1 MPAHLPPRPERT
13 ARRAIL
19 SAVQTPEVDDGRL
32 ARSLDELRRLA
43 EGLGVTVIDTV
54 VQRRDTDRK
63 THVFGR
69 GRLEALKRR
78 FEGSDPTQEGPPGP
92 ADGPRE
98 ADLLLVDNE
107 LAPGQQFALEKALGA
122 PVMDRTAVILEVFE
136 SRARTH
142 IARLELEIARL
153 EYAVPRM
160 RDLDEPDREGGG
172 ARGERGHTQA
182 ELRRQQARIR
192 RAALRKQIEAARAAD
207 DMARERRRDVPV
219 AAIVGYTNAG
229 KSSLMR
235 ALTGDGVLVADKLF
249 ATLGSTVRAIEPE
262 TDPKTLVVDTVGF
275 IENLPHHLVASFR
288 STLEEAR
295 EADLLVYVVDASD
308 PHRENQLAVT
318 QRTVADLIAERAD
331 DPDAPLPPS
340 LLVFNKIDRLDAD
353 ARHALSEEWPD
364 ALQLSAFEPADVARL
379 RATIEQHMRRGH
391 QRVWLRVPYS
401 AGHLLG
407 EVHGAARVIGETY
420 DAEGTLLEVQ
430 VGPAELGRL
439 EKRGVRRVA
448 APEG

>member
-1 MPAHLPPRPERT
+1 MPAHLPPRPEPT

-19 SAVQTPEVDDGRL
+19 TAVQTPDLGDERL

-43 EGLGVTVIDTV
+43 EGLGVVVVDTV
-54 VQRRDTDRK
+54 VQRRDSARAA
-63 THVFGR
+63 HVFGS
-69 GRLEALKRR
+69 GRLESLKKR
-78 FEGSDPTQEGPPGP
+78 FQGSDPTQEGPPGP

-98 ADLLLVDNE
+98 ADLLLVNNE

-122 PVMDRTAVILEVFE
+122 AVMDRTAVILEVFE
-136 SRARTH
+136 TRARTH

-172 ARGERGHTQA
+172 GRGERGHTQA

-192 RAALRKQIEAARAAD
+192 RAALRKQIEAARSAD
-207 DMARERRRDVPV
+207 DMARERRKALPV

-275 IENLPHHLVASFR
+275 IEDLPHALVASFR

-295 EADLLVYVVDASD
+295 LADLLLFVVDASD

-318 QRTVADLIAERAD
+318 QRTVAELVAEGEGSD
-331 DPDAPLPPS
+331 GELPPS
-340 LLVFNKIDRLDAD
+340 LLVFNKIDRLDDD
-353 ARHALSEEWPD
+353 AHEALRAEHPD
-364 ALQLSAFEPADVARL
+364 ALFVSAFEPADVARL
-379 RATIEQHMRRGH
+379 RATIEQHMRQGH
-391 QRVWLRVPYS
+391 QRVWLRVPFS

-430 VGPAELGRL
+430 VDPAELGRL
-439 EKRGVRRVA
+439 EKRGVRRVE